1 MTSKVLQTP
10 PRPGT
15 PEWAK
20 IVSASKVP
28 TILGLNPFETPGE
41 LWMVMSGLAQPEHL
55 EGDHLDWGHVA
66 EDSLARWW
74 KHKNPG
80 WLLSPGEVTY
90 TNHDLPFANIATL
103 DRRGKRGRS
112 YHIIECKTS
121 NSTQTWAGDELPQH
135 VAAQVLAQM
144 GISGIHEATVVA
156 QLHSTVPR
164 LYDVTFDPELWAGV
178 VDEITAFTETL
189 GNAEPPA
196 PDPALLEAIAKNAQP
211 TPTDG
216 DATVELTPENPLV
229 EELREAKAQ
238 LDAAKDRLETAKA
251 QLSRRGA
258 GRTVTVDGK
267 KLAYPKAGRFAANR
281 VPKDARHLLKDPAVM
296 TAKLD
301 PKKLQKAYP
310 EVYNA
315 AIGDWTYTYSL

>member
-1 MTSKVLQTP
+1 MTSTVSQTP
-10 PRPGT
+10 PKPGT
-15 PEWAK
+15 TDWARM
-20 IVSASKVP
+20 VSASKVP

-41 LWMVMSGLAQPEHL
+41 LWMVMSGLTEPEHL
-55 EGDHLDWGHVA
+55 EGDHLEWGHVA

-178 VDEITAFTETL
+178 VDEIQAFTRTL
-189 GNAEPPA
+189 GNSEPPA
-196 PDPALLEAIAKNAQP
+196 PDPALLEAIAKSTHA
-211 TPTDG
+211 
-216 DATVELTPENPLV
+216 TPEDSGTIELNEEDDAV
-229 EELREAKAQ
+229 RELREAKAQ
-238 LDAAKDRLETAKA
+238 LDAAKTRLEAAKSA
-251 QLSRRGA
+251 LADHAA
-258 GRTVTVDGK
+258 GHTITVDGK

-281 VPKDARHLLKDPAVM
+281 VPAEARHLLKDPKVM
-296 TAKLD
+296 TSRLD
-301 PKKLQKAYP
+301 PKKLQNVYP